1 MGYLSYPKIVHARGV
16 AVDIQ
21 VIEDGLCVHLAV
33 HRPVLCL
40 PRLKISFVC
49 LPSLKLQLSS
59 VATLCF
65 AMFIKL
71 EPAPPPFFNKAYIVC
86 WK

>member
-1 MGYLSYPKIVHARGV
+1 MHARGV

-49 LPSLKLQLSS
+49 LPSLKLQLSDGY
-59 VATLCF
+59 LCF

-71 EPAPPPFFNKAYIVC
+71 EPAPFNKAYIVC

>member
-40 PRLKISFVC
+40 PRPQISFV
-49 LPSLKLQLSS
+49 PSLKLQLSS

-71 EPAPPPFFNKAYIVC
+71 EPAPPFFNKAYIVC

>member
-1 MGYLSYPKIVHARGV
+1 MYARGV

-71 EPAPPPFFNKAYIVC
+71 EPAPPFFK
-86 WK
+86 